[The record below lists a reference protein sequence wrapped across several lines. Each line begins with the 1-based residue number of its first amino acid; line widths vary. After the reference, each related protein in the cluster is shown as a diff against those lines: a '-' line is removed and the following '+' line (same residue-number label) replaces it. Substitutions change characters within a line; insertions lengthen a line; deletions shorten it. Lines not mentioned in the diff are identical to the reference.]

1 MLGNGGFT
9 RANRGPRLHLPAER
23 ARAGDRENPAPMTW
37 ALLLRK
43 RLVAG
48 LLAAAAATTA
58 TQAASPIVAERLRAD
73 ERLRLDGTLS
83 HPAWQRA
90 RPHDDFV
97 EKAPDTGAA
106 PREATRVR
114 VLFDEQA
121 IWVGIEAFDREPA
134 AIRDFRV
141 RHDGV
146 NRTQDFVVVYLDAVG
161 KRSAAQWFR
170 VNAAGST
177 ADGLHT
183 AADDS
188 EDFSPDFDWDAAVTR
203 QVADNTRGGWTAV
216 LRIPFASLRFS
227 EGRQDWRIMVGR
239 RLPREQFH
247 LFSSVLIPRNA
258 ASFIATMQPLQ
269 GVELPADHAFL
280 TVRPGL
286 TWRRSDDGRGPKRQ
300 DHEASL
306 DLKWRPRA
314 ELVIDGTLNP
324 DFSQVE
330 LDVPQL
336 AGNSRFALFLSEKR
350 PFFFESADL
359 LRMPTDA
366 LYTRSVTAPKGGLRA
381 TWRGTAWAGTAFALQ
396 DRGGGLVLLPGPYGT
411 DAAEQPAGSLLALRA
426 RHDDGQGSFGW
437 LAANRRYNGGG
448 DRGSNTVLGPDIGL
462 PLPALPGGAWR
473 LRAQWLHA
481 RTDAQPD
488 GRGGLARG
496 AAVDGDLVRLK
507 LLRQAERGETALTVD
522 DISDGFRHDS
532 GFVAQAGARRV
543 ELFHNHAWRGDFGP
557 LNEVY
562 ATIEVIRA
570 QRRQDGTLIE
580 DSVRPGVFVT
590 GARNFEG
597 WIEWYGQARVRLG
610 PGLPLLPQRYWSVG
624 LVMTPA
630 PWMPLLDLSAD
641 LGRLADTAVGPAGEV
656 RRGGRVSG
664 SARLRPLA
672 ALELEPRLN
681 LAWLERDGE
690 RRYRESAGQL
700 LAIWHLDARHSLR
713 LIAQHRTL
721 WRAAEPT
728 VAPVDE
734 AGRTA
739 SLTYAWR
746 RSAGTRLYVGA
757 GREQPRGQPA
767 ANELFVKLELDAGEL
782 WR

>member
-1 MLGNGGFT
+1 MNCSLM
-9 RANRGPRLHLPAER
+9 RCL
-23 ARAGDRENPAPMTW
+23 W
-37 ALLLRK
+37 ALWLSASL
-43 RLVAG
+43 AG
-48 LLAAAAATTA
+48 TA
-58 TQAASPIVAERLRAD
+58 LAASPIVAERLRPD
-73 ERLRLDGTLS
+73 ERLRLDGTLA

-90 RPHDDFV
+90 VPHADFV

-106 PREATRVR
+106 VREATRVR

-121 IWVGIEAFDREPA
+121 LWVGIEADDRAPA
-134 AIRDFRV
+134 QIRDDRV

-161 KRSAAQWFR
+161 SRSAAQWFR

-188 EDFSPDFDWDAAVTR
+188 EDFAPDFDWDAAVTR
-203 QVADNTRGGWTAV
+203 QAGGWTAV
-216 LRIPFASLRFS
+216 MRIPFASLRFS
-227 EGRQDWRIMVGR
+227 EGRQDWRIMVAR

-247 LFSSVLIPRNA
+247 LFSSVLIPRDA
-258 ASFIATMQPLQ
+258 ASFIATLQPLQ
-269 GVELPADHAFL
+269 GVQLPADHGFL

-286 TWRRSDDGRGPKRQ
+286 TLRRVDDGAGTVRHDR
-300 DHEASL
+300 EASL

-314 ELVIDGTLNP
+314 ELVVDGTLNP

-350 PFFFESADL
+350 PFFFESYDL
-359 LRMPTDA
+359 LRMPTEA

-381 TWRGTAWAGTAFALQ
+381 TWRGTAWAGSAFALK
-396 DRGGGLVLLPGPYGT
+396 DRGGGLVLLPGAYGT
-411 DAAEQPAGSLLALRA
+411 DAAEQPGSELLALRA
-426 RHDDGQGSFGW
+426 RHDDGEGVFGW
-437 LAANRRYNGGG
+437 LTAARRYDGG
-448 DRGSNTVLGPDIGL
+448 RGGNTVLGPDVGL
-462 PLPALPGGAWR
+462 PLPAIPGGRWR

-488 GRGGLARG
+488 ATGALQRS

-507 LLRQAERGETALTVD
+507 LNRQGDHGETALTLD
-522 DISDGFRHDS
+522 DVSEGFRHDS
-532 GFVAQAGARRV
+532 GFVNQADVRRA
-543 ELFHNHAWRGDFGP
+543 ELFHSHGWRGGFGP
-557 LNEVY
+557 LNEIY
-562 ATIEVIRA
+562 ATIEVIRT
-570 QRRQDGTLIE
+570 QHRRDGTLVE
-580 DSVRPGVFVT
+580 DSVRPGVYAT

-610 PGLPLLPQRYWSVG
+610 PGLPLLPQRYWSLG
-624 LVMTPA
+624 LVMTPVA
-630 PWMPLLDLSAD
+630 WMPLLELTAD
-641 LGRLADTAVGPAGEV
+641 VGRLADTAVGPAGEV
-656 RRGGRVSG
+656 RRGANVSG
-664 SARLRPLA
+664 MARLRPLA

-681 LAWLERDGE
+681 LAWLGRDGQ

-700 LAIWHLDARHSLR
+700 LAIWHFDARHSLR
-713 LIAQHRTL
+713 LIAQRRSL
-721 WRAAEPT
+721 WRMAEPG
-728 VAPVDE
+728 VAAADE
-734 AGRTA
+734 SGGTS

-757 GREQPRGQPA
+757 ARQQERGAPTGT
-767 ANELFVKLELDAGEL
+767 ELFVKLELDAGEL
-782 WR
+782 TR

>member
-1 MLGNGGFT
+1 
-9 RANRGPRLHLPAER
+9 
-23 ARAGDRENPAPMTW
+23 MTT
-37 ALLLRK
+37 ALLRRPL
-43 RLVAG
+43 LIAG
-48 LLAAAAATTA
+48 LLLSSLCATAQTAA
-58 TQAASPIVAERLRAD
+58 PIVAERLQPG
-73 ERLRLDGTLS
+73 ERLALDGTLS

-90 RPHDDFV
+90 KPFGDFV

-121 IWVGIEAFDREPA
+121 IWVGVESMDRDPA
-134 AIRDFRV
+134 AIRDNRV

-161 KRSAAQWFR
+161 SRSAAQFFR
-170 VNAAGST
+170 LNAAGST

-183 AADDS
+183 ASDDN
-188 EDFSPDFDWDAAVTR
+188 EDFSPDFDWDGAVSR
-203 QVADNTRGGWTAV
+203 HDGGWTAV

-227 EGRQDWRIMVGR
+227 EGRQDWRIMVAR

-247 LFSSVLIPRNA
+247 LFSSVLIPRDA

-269 GVELPADHAFL
+269 GVQLPASHAFL

-286 TWRRSDDGRGPKRQ
+286 TWRRADDGRGPARQ
-300 DHEASL
+300 DHDTSL
-306 DLKWRPRA
+306 DVKWRPRA

-336 AGNSRFALFLSEKR
+336 AGNSRFALFLTEKR

-359 LRMPTDA
+359 LRTPTDA

-381 TWRGTAWAGTAFALQ
+381 TWRGTAWAGSAFALQ
-396 DRGGGLVLLPGPYGT
+396 DRGGGLVLLPGAYGT
-411 DAAEQPAGSLLALRA
+411 NAAEQPAGSLLAMRA
-426 RHDDGQGSFGW
+426 RRDDGQGSFGW
-437 LAANRRYNGGG
+437 IAATRRYDG

-462 PLPALPGGAWR
+462 PLPALPGGTWTM
-473 LRAQWLHA
+473 RAQWLHA
-481 RTDAQPD
+481 RTDALPD
-488 GRGGLARG
+488 GLGALVRGP
-496 AAVDGDLVRLK
+496 AVDGDLVRLK
-507 LLRQAERGETALTVD
+507 LQRQAERGETSLTVD
-522 DISDGFRHDS
+522 DISDHFRHDS
-532 GFVAQAGARRV
+532 GFVAQAGVRRV
-543 ELFHNHAWRGDFGP
+543 SLFHNHAWRGDFGP
-557 LNEVY
+557 LNEIY
-562 ATIEVIRA
+562 ATIEVIRT
-570 QRRQDGTLIE
+570 QRRDDGTLVE
-580 DSVRPGVFVT
+580 DSVRPGVYVT
-590 GARNFEG
+590 GARNVEG

-630 PWMPLLDLSAD
+630 TWMPLLELSAD

-656 RRGGRVSG
+656 RKGANVAA

-690 RRYRESAGQL
+690 RRYRETAGQL
-700 LAIWHLDARHSLR
+700 LAIWHFDARHSLR
-713 LIAQHRTL
+713 LIAQRRTL
-721 WRAAEPT
+721 WRAAEAT
-728 VAPVDE
+728 VLPVDE

-757 GREQPRGQPA
+757 GREQARGEPA
-767 ANELFVKLELDAGEL
+767 SNEVFVKLELDAGEL